1 MSATQNLVSLRITE
15 NIATGKD
22 DTKDLVAAINNGWD
36 RLHFSKRREQFNYND
51 APMTFKYKCFVL
63 TVSPFLDTPEVSGS
77 R

>member
-36 RLHFSKRREQFNYND
+36 RLHFFQTEG
-51 APMTFKYKCFVL
+51 
-63 TVSPFLDTPEVSGS
+63 TVQLQRCTDDI
-77 R
+77 